1 MVLNDLGCREAFIKN
16 LPAVNVLKNEEFKER
31 ASLIFSITNEILRR
45 SFGPYGAPTLISDYP
60 YMVATKDGFTIARYI
75 TYDHFAGS
83 PIDRVIFQMMMDI
96 CARVNYAV
104 GDGTTTAI
112 MVTDNLYQSVINID
126 RLNELSSRELLM
138 VFRVVR
144 DKILDKFKEEIVS
157 ITPDNMIEMISDIA
171 NVSSNGDAEITDMI
185 RTAYE
190 KLGCPALRCEASEG
204 STEYLEI
211 SDGYTSKVRLG
222 DDIYIN
228 TNQKIGE
235 YHRLNV
241 LIFDHRV
248 NTRTYRD
255 IIAPLTAFCKLLRE
269 QANLLVKLVCIAPS
283 YDETVLQLNIKQDIL
298 NEFKRSKSVDLIVM
312 TYPKMNDLDKQSIA
326 DLAML
331 LNTEIID
338 KSMELRIF
346 DQLDTEG
353 QIPAGALRI
362 LNIIDMGL
370 NSRGITNKLPK
381 VYDDIIDKLTSPN
394 APEGYVPEYLFRAGY
409 ADSMKAGMDGTVF
422 NVSCYNEDLYNK
434 FLENAKRHLDDTI
447 AKFQEIGSYSNA
459 VYEAQYRYASLRM
472 KSATI
477 YVGGNSKLSKEMRL
491 SAVEDAVRA
500 AESAFK
506 HGCVQGC
513 NVSMLRAI
521 EHVERDETIEASEA
535 DIVLDAFRTAYIDVY
550 KQMLLNGGNSST
562 EGIVAERNMEKM
574 MESNSVLD
582 LRTGEY
588 TNHII
593 NSSKTDTEILVAVVD
608 LLGILL
614 SGNQVLLARYEH
626 PVQK

>member
-1 MVLNDLGCREAFIKN
+1 
-16 LPAVNVLKNEEFKER
+16 
-31 ASLIFSITNEILRR
+31 
-45 SFGPYGAPTLISDYP
+45 
-60 YMVATKDGFTIARYI
+60 
-75 TYDHFAGS
+75 
-83 PIDRVIFQMMMDI
+83 
-96 CARVNYAV
+96 
-104 GDGTTTAI
+104 
-112 MVTDNLYQSVINID
+112 
-126 RLNELSSRELLM
+126 
-138 VFRVVR
+138 
-144 DKILDKFKEEIVS
+144 
-157 ITPDNMIEMISDIA
+157 
-171 NVSSNGDAEITDMI
+171 
-185 RTAYE
+185 
-190 KLGCPALRCEASEG
+190 
-204 STEYLEI
+204 
-211 SDGYTSKVRLG
+211 
-222 DDIYIN
+222 
-228 TNQKIGE
+228 
-235 YHRLNV
+235 
-241 LIFDHRV
+241 
-248 NTRTYRD
+248 
-255 IIAPLTAFCKLLRE
+255 
-269 QANLLVKLVCIAPS
+269 
-283 YDETVLQLNIKQDIL
+283 
-298 NEFKRSKSVDLIVM
+298 
-312 TYPKMNDLDKQSIA
+312 
-326 DLAML
+326 
-331 LNTEIID
+331 
-338 KSMELRIF
+338 
-346 DQLDTEG
+346 
-353 QIPAGALRI
+353 
-362 LNIIDMGL
+362 
-370 NSRGITNKLPK
+370 
-381 VYDDIIDKLTSPN
+381 
-394 APEGYVPEYLFRAGY
+394 
-409 ADSMKAGMDGTVF
+409 MDGTVF